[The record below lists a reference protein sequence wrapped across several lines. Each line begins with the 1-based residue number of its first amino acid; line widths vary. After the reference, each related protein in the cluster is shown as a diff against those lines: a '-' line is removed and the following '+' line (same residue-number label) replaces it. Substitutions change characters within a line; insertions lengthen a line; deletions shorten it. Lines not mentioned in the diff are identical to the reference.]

1 MVETNAREYLGEGM
15 LRMHQDAVT
24 AFGLLENSN
33 SSSNNNTGDGSNTA
47 GTAAAADAWNPS
59 GTALPTDG
67 GSLLQEG
74 GDSPRPLHDRAHSVI
89 DTSAAGMPPLN
100 MALPGAAAE
109 AAMQQ
114 QLAHE
119 EVSLFLVLHATI
131 IQRVHIVLAS
141 EVTAAVGLAVASILS
156 CDSHVHAIHTYA
168 RMTTASM

>member
-24 AFGLLENSN
+24 AFGLLETNN
-33 SSSNNNTGDGSNTA
+33 SSSNANNRGDPSNTA
-47 GTAAAADAWNPS
+47 TAAAADAWNLS
-59 GTALPTDG
+59 GTVLPTTG
-67 GSLLQEG
+67 ESLLQE

-89 DTSAAGMPPLN
+89 DTSSAVGPPLS

-119 EVSLFLVLHATI
+119 EVS
-131 IQRVHIVLAS
+131 AS
-141 EVTAAVGLAVASILS
+141 VCV
-156 CDSHVHAIHTYA
+156 Y
-168 RMTTASM
+168 